1 MKIRVSHPDLA
12 PDLVDALNQTDCL
25 AARVGSDVVEVIVPW
40 LTDGADLSQAATE
53 LSFFVRAWGAAHP
66 QLRATVLD
74 LG

>member
-1 MKIRVSHPDLA
+1 
-12 PDLVDALNQTDCL
+12 
-25 AARVGSDVVEVIVPW
+25 VIVPW
-40 LTDGADLSQAATE
+40 LTDGADLRQAATE